1 MARAPAKH
9 RRRCPGRAPNENQT
23 NAVLLRLAVLI
34 RHGYSKCVDP
44 IGPSPALQLGLPHVA
59 FGDSGHVESGD
70 SALDLGICP
79 CFCTGLILSLA
90 MGPSRE
96 MVNIAHSGMVFETPK
111 RA

>member
-79 CFCTGLILSLA
+79 CFCTGPNSVA
-90 MGPSRE
+90 CNG
-96 MVNIAHSGMVFETPK
+96 AFERNGQYCTL
-111 RA
+111 RNGF